1 MQTMRSIF
9 NSAALSGIVVF
20 ACLTGINSSAQAADQ
35 LWIGSAGNHDVI
47 TAANWVGGAP
57 VLDQWQPFVFGN
69 DVVDGNMNLSRW
81 IAISSITLNSGCT
94 IPISINWEPIIMGG
108 SLIDMSAA
116 GDDLTINSQ
125 LNQGWGDM
133 TFNVGAGRTL
143 TVNGGV
149 GEAHWFTYSGTNGAT
164 DYLQT
169 GLTKNGAGTAVL
181 TSELTYTLGTTVN
194 GGTLVIGGAGQL
206 GGGSYSGQ
214 IINNAAFVYGSSA
227 AQTLSG
233 AISGTGSI
241 IQNGPGTLTLWG
253 ANTYS
258 GTTTV
263 SAGTLQ
269 YNSAAAAGNTSK
281 IIVNNG
287 GTLYIDWWAQ
297 GGTIS
302 APIEL
307 NGFGNGNGALKT
319 YVEGSQFTFTGPVTL
334 LSNSLIQAFAGNS
347 TLYFNEAI
355 GGTGNL
361 TLLANGASPNHRN
374 FIVLSGASTFSGD
387 LFIESYAA
395 SAQVTLSGGDNRLP
409 TNAVVH
415 IAAGK
420 WAQDSNDLALMT
432 SSVLDLNGCNQTL
445 AGLSDSGASSLAGA
459 RSVVNTSN
467 TTVTLTLNTSSN
479 QLFSGTIGGTN
490 LNGMAGFN
498 LALVK
503 TGIAT
508 QTLTGVNTYI
518 GSTAV
523 SNGTLV
529 VQQKCLSETADVH
542 IAAGAK
548 LDLGFEGINTVRTLT
563 IDGVLQV
570 RKKIYSIANRPQA
583 LAGTGLL
590 YVTDGSEP
598 PGTVMRFR

>member
-1 MQTMRSIF
+1 MRSKF
-9 NSAALSGIVVF
+9 NSTTLSCAAVVF
-20 ACLTGINSSAQAADQ
+20 ACLTGINPSAQAADQ

-116 GDDLTINSQ
+116 GADLTINSQ

-287 GTLYIDWWAQ
+287 GSLYIDWWAQ

-307 NGFGNGNGALKT
+307 NGVGSGNGALWS

-334 LSNSLIQAFAGNS
+334 LSNSLIQAYAGNS
-347 TLYFNEAI
+347 TLTFNGAI

-361 TLLANGASPNHRN
+361 TLLANGASPAHRD
-374 FIVLSGASTFSGD
+374 FMVLSGASTFSGD

-395 SAQVTLSGGDNRLP
+395 SAEVKLSNGDNRLP

-415 IAAGK
+415 IGAGQ
-420 WAQDSNDLALMT
+420 WNPAV
-432 SSVLDLNGCNQTL
+432 SSALDLNGNNQAL
-445 AGLSDSGASSLAGA
+445 AGLSDSGASSLAGS
-459 RSVVNTSN
+459 RIVLNTSN
-467 TTVTLTLNTSSN
+467 TMATLTLNTSSN

-490 LNGMAGFN
+490 LNGMAGNN
-498 LALVK
+498 LSLVK
-503 TGIAT
+503 SGIAT

-523 SNGTLV
+523 SNGTLII
-529 VQQKCLSETADVH
+529 QQKCLSVTADVA

-548 LDLGFEGINTVRTLT
+548 LDLGFEGVNTVRTLT